1 MGQNAGMGKHWLE
14 YGRRAVGRSPVALA
28 RVAWRWI
35 QAGVERHLAPR
46 RARLLTHERF
56 LALFDASTVSALWE
70 TLAEKPFPGVAA
82 PIAPAIVERFCPGAP
97 TRIREAATAALQRR
111 VDMLGSG
118 PVPLPT
124 PIDWHQDFKSG
135 HRWPLVPSRHI
146 DVNDLGRNSD
156 VKVPWELS
164 RLQWLIPMGQAY
176 LMDGDE
182 AYAREAR
189 AVIEE
194 WGDANP
200 VAFGVNW
207 ACTMDV
213 ALRAI
218 ALTWLFHVFHRAKT
232 WRDEEFRFAFLKLL
246 YIHGDFI
253 ARHLEWSDVNGN
265 HLLADAAGLVFVGL
279 FFERGRAA
287 AKWQRLG
294 WRLLRSEKRRQVLP
308 DGVDFEASTSYHRLA
323 LELFLLPAL
332 YRMAHGLTV
341 DDAYRENLVRMAE
354 FVAAYSRPDG
364 SIPLWGDADDGRVL
378 PFDRRSVN
386 DHRYVIGLVGLAFD
400 NQRLIAKAA
409 GPCDE
414 LFWLLGPEPLARLP
428 EQPDA
433 DESRAFPVA
442 GIYVMRSAHDH
453 AFIDAGPVGM
463 AGRGGHGHNDCL
475 SFEAALDD
483 VRLITDSGCYVY
495 TASVEWRNRFRA
507 TAAHNTPL
515 VDGAEQNRWVRPEY
529 LWTLRDDTQPEV
541 RRWTASP
548 EHDVFI
554 GLHRG
559 YQRLAIPVTPV
570 RGIVLDKNEH
580 RLIVVDRFEGHGPHR
595 VSIPYHFAPHV
606 AIEAAGELAWRLI
619 ADGREFLMVWR
630 ATEPWQAAVRG
641 SWWSP
646 SYGVKHPARA
656 LEFTREGALA
666 TLAVAILPASQAPD
680 DPVAWLGDQVAR
692 LLPPPDGN
700 RDV

>member
-1 MGQNAGMGKHWLE
+1 MRQNAGMGKHWLE
-14 YGRRAVGRSPVALA
+14 YVRRAVGRSPVTLA
-28 RVAWRWI
+28 RVAWRWT
-35 QAGVERHLAPR
+35 QAGVEQHLAPR
-46 RARLLTHERF
+46 RARRLTRERF

-70 TLAEKPFPGVAA
+70 TLAEQPFPGIVA
-82 PIAPAIVERFCPGAP
+82 PIAPAIVERCCPDAP
-97 TRIREAATAALQRR
+97 AQIRETGTAALQRR
-111 VDMLGSG
+111 VDILGSG
-118 PVPLPT
+118 PVPLST

-135 HRWPLVPSRHI
+135 HRWPLAPSRRI
-146 DVNDLGRNSD
+146 DVNDLGRDSD

-207 ACTMDV
+207 ACAMDV

-218 ALTWLFHVFHRAKT
+218 TLIWLFHAFHRAKT
-232 WRDEEFRFAFLKLL
+232 WRDEEFRFAFLRLL

-279 FFERGRAA
+279 FFERGRVA
-287 AKWQRLG
+287 AKWQRIG
-294 WRLLRSEKRRQVLP
+294 WRLLRSEKCRQVLP
-308 DGVDFEASTSYHRLA
+308 DGADFEASTSYHRLV
-323 LELFLLPAL
+323 LELLLHPAL
-332 YRMAHGLTV
+332 YRKARGLTV
-341 DDAYRENLVRMAE
+341 DDEYRETLVRMAE

-364 SIPLWGDADDGRVL
+364 SVPLWGDADDGRVL
-378 PFDRRSVN
+378 PFGRQSVN
-386 DHRYVIGLVGLAFD
+386 DHRYLVGLVGLAFD
-400 NQRLIAKAA
+400 NQDLIAKAT
-409 GPCDE
+409 GPRDE
-414 LFWLLGPEPLARLP
+414 LFWRLGPEPLARLP
-428 EQPDA
+428 EQPRA
-433 DESRAFPVA
+433 GESRAFPATGV
-442 GIYVMRSAHDH
+442 YVMRSAHDH
-453 AFIDAGPVGM
+453 VFIDGGPIGM

-475 SFEAALDD
+475 SFEAALDG
-483 VRLITDSGCYVY
+483 VLLVVDSGCYVY

-507 TAAHNTPL
+507 TAAHNTPR
-515 VDGAEQNRWVRPEY
+515 VDGEEQNRWVRPKY
-529 LWTLRDDTQPEV
+529 LWTLRDDARPVV
-541 RRWTASP
+541 RQWMMGP
-548 EHDVFI
+548 EHDVFL

-559 YQRLAIPVTPV
+559 YQRLTTSVTPV

-606 AIEAAGELAWRLI
+606 AIEAAGENVRRLT
-619 ADGREFLMVWR
+619 ANGREFLLVWR
-630 ATEPWQAAVRG
+630 AAEPWQATVRG

-646 SYGVKHPARA
+646 SYGIKHPARA
-656 LEFTREGALA
+656 LEFVREGALA
-666 TLAVAILPASQAPD
+666 ALAVAILPASGAPD
-680 DPVAWLGDQVAR
+680 DASAWLGDQAAR
-692 LLPPPDGN
+692 LLPPAGSLDL
-700 RDV
+700 